1 MSAMQRNDLCIIS
14 ALLLA
19 GLATQAV
26 AGKSDYVVK
35 DPPAK
40 LEKVEGSDLPRVVL
54 TEKAAE
60 RTGIQ
65 YAPVREERV
74 RRWLIVGGTVEALR
88 GLPKGQEG
96 YTVAA
101 TRPGPGS
108 GPVRVSVPMVAAWM
122 AGTHSVRV
130 LFSDDVDDAEDDL
143 GQLDDEDD
151 DHAVIIIV
159 LPESTKTVDG
169 GISIRQAEMSA
180 VVESGD
186 AVKLNYV
193 VEGSLEGLKSG
204 DHVPVKFS
212 RPESSGMRKVV
223 PYSAVLYDARGNEWL
238 YTSPE
243 PLVFVRQPITV
254 DFVEGERA
262 VLKEGP
268 AAGTLVVK
276 TGAAELFGVE
286 HKIGH

>member
-65 YAPVREERV
+65 YAPVREERM
-74 RRWLIVGGTVEALR
+74 RRWLIVGGKVETLR
-88 GLPKGQEG
+88 PLPKGQEG

-130 LFSDDVDDAEDDL
+130 LFSDDVDDTDDDL
-143 GQLDDEDD
+143 GHKDDEDD
-151 DHAVIIIV
+151 DDIDVIFV
-159 LPESTKTVDG
+159 LPKSSAIVGNGIRIRQSETTAAANAGELIKINYQVDG
-169 GISIRQAEMSA
+169 NL
-180 VVESGD
+180 
-186 AVKLNYV
+186 K
-193 VEGSLEGLKSG
+193 GLKAG
-204 DHVPVKFS
+204 DRVAVKFS

-223 PYSAVLYDARGNEWL
+223 PYSAVLYDARGNAWL

>member
-1 MSAMQRNDLCIIS
+1 MSAMQRSDLCIIS

-65 YAPVREERV
+65 FAPVREEKV
-74 RRWLIVGGTVEALR
+74 RRWLIVGGKVEAQR
-88 GLPKGQEG
+88 PLPKGQEG

-186 AVKLNYV
+186 AVNLIYA
-193 VEGSLEGLKSG
+193 VEGNFEGLKTG

-223 PYSAVLYDARGNEWL
+223 PYSAVLYDARGNAWL

>member
-74 RRWLIVGGTVEALR
+74 RRWLIVGGKVEAQR
-88 GLPKGQEG
+88 PLPKGQEG

-186 AVKLNYV
+186 AVNLNYV
-193 VEGSLEGLKSG
+193 VEGNLEGLKSG

-223 PYSAVLYDARGNEWL
+223 PYSAVLYDARGNAWL